1 MLESPK
7 DWFFLISGLVGV
19 AMLISMLTFGR
30 LTLVLIEKNI
40 KRDGLPRP
48 CPWDGPGARIIW
60 HAYAIGLPVGR
71 LNRIDDPMIDLGVV
85 RKYATAADR
94 LRAVVLLVSSAGF
107 LVVLLIGALAFDIEK
122 PITASSEAGN

>member
-7 DWFFLISGLVGV
+7 DWFFLISGFVGV

-30 LTLVLIEKNI
+30 LTMAVIEKNI

-71 LNRIDDPMIDLGVV
+71 LNRIDDPMIDVGLV

-94 LRAVVLLVSSAGF
+94 LRAVVLLVSSNAF
-107 LVVLLIGALAFDIEK
+107 LVVLLIGAFAFDI
-122 PITASSEAGN
+122 